1 MKKLFFIFC
10 CSYLAFCCNSEKRRI
25 STWNRRSKILI
36 EECLIKDSLI
46 NLNLFPSSCACKN
59 VEIGKEEFH
68 AELVVN
74 ESKKQMVI
82 YLLDKDAK
90 SFIAIEAPFLAA
102 NFMLAGKPVQ
112 VQLKSIPQDFDQNG
126 MSSCFG
132 AVSPEL
138 IDALHAAK
146 SDPKLAVRIRNKSY
160 VTKIIHKHDHSGHN
174 HAQQPLVVPSK
185 RR

>member
-1 MKKLFFIFC
+1 MSCKLELFVLGVCFFIADGAE
-10 CSYLAFCCNSEKRRI
+10 LRAQQTPI
-25 STWNRRSKILI
+25 AT
-36 EECLIKDSLI
+36 
-46 NLNLFPSSCACKN
+46 N
-59 VEIGKEEFH
+59 VPKHVHPTHGPHGGELLEIGKEEFH

-82 YLLDKDAK
+82 YLLEKDSK
-90 SFIAIEAPFLAA
+90 SSIAIEAPFLAI

-126 MSSCFG
+126 LSSCFG

-146 SDPKLAVRIRNKSY
+146 SDPKLAVRIRNKAY

>member
-1 MKKLFFIFC
+1 MSYKIVFSFVLGVFLF
-10 CSYLAFCCNSEKRRI
+10 NSSASELRAQQATAATNAPKHAHP
-25 STWNRRSKILI
+25 THGPHGGEL
-36 EECLIKDSLI
+36 L
-46 NLNLFPSSCACKN
+46 
-59 VEIGKEEFH
+59 EIGKEEFH

-82 YLLDKDAK
+82 YLLEKDAK
-90 SFIAIEAPFLAA
+90 SSIAIEAPFLAV

-126 MSSCFG
+126 LSSCFG

-146 SDPKLAVRIRNKSY
+146 SDLKLAVRIRNKAY

>member
-1 MKKLFFIFC
+1 MSFKIAFSFVFGVFLFNLSVAELRAQQATAATI
-10 CSYLAFCCNSEKRRI
+10 A
-25 STWNRRSKILI
+25 SKHVHPTHGPHGGEL
-36 EECLIKDSLI
+36 L
-46 NLNLFPSSCACKN
+46 
-59 VEIGKEEFH
+59 EIGKEEFH

-126 MSSCFG
+126 LSSCFG